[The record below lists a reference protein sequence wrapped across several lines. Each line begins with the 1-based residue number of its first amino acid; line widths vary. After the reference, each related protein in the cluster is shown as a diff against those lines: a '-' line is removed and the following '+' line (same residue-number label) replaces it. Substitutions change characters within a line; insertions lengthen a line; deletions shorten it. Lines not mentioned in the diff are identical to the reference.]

1 MVRQNATSIRTTGE
15 AIVEGLVAHGV
26 DTVFGIPGVQ
36 TYGLFDA
43 LAREPRINVIGA
55 RHEQTVA
62 YMAFGYAQATGRP
75 GVCSV
80 VPGPGVLN
88 ASAALL
94 SAHGAS
100 APVVCLTSEI
110 PSSQMGRGFG
120 HLHEMP
126 DQLASLRTFT
136 KWAENIMHPTAAPG
150 LVAEAFHQ
158 ATSGRPRPVALAAP
172 WDVLPASATVASC
185 VPRAALAM
193 SPDPV
198 EIDRAAVLLAAAKN
212 PMIMVGSGAQRA
224 GAEVLALANTLQ
236 APVVSFRG
244 GRGVVSNEEP
254 LGFTCADG
262 FERWPETD
270 VLIGIGSRLELSWL
284 RWPSKPAGLKLILI
298 DVDPEQHVR
307 LAADVRLVSDA
318 ASTCAALTDAVSI
331 QAPSRTAEF
340 TALRAAKQS
349 EISAKLQPH
358 VNHLAAIRRALP
370 RDGLFVE
377 EISQVGFSSY
387 FAFPVYEPRTF
398 ITCGHQGTL
407 GFGFPTALG
416 VKAAHPNRAVVSING
431 DGGFMFAAQELMTA
445 VQYGLNVVTVV
456 FNNNAYG
463 NVMADQDRLFNGR
476 TIGSELRNPDFVKFA
491 ESFGARGVR
500 AHDSAELERA
510 VRDGIDADLPTL
522 IEVPMPL
529 DAKASPW
536 PFLMPAPR

>member
-1 MVRQNATSIRTTGE
+1 MTDGISRTTGE

-36 TYGLFDA
+36 TYGLYDA

-88 ASAALL
+88 AAAALL

-110 PSSQMGRGFG
+110 PSSQIGRGFG

-136 KWAENIMHPTAAPG
+136 KWAENILHPTEAPG

-158 ATSGRPRPVALAAP
+158 ATSGRPRPTALAAP
-172 WDVLPASATVASC
+172 WDVLPQQGLVSDC
-185 VPRAALAM
+185 VPRQAPIAT
-193 SPDPV
+193 PDPADV
-198 EIDRAAVLLAAAKN
+198 GRAAAILATAKN
-212 PMIMVGSGAQRA
+212 PMIMVGSGAQGA
-224 GAEVLALANTLQ
+224 GPQVLALARKLQ

-244 GRGVVSNEEP
+244 GRGVVSNEDP
-254 LGFTCADG
+254 LGFTCAEG
-262 FERWPETD
+262 FDRWPDTD
-270 VLIGIGSRLELSWL
+270 VLIGIGSRLELMWL
-284 RWPSKPAGLKLILI
+284 RWSSKPANLKLILI
-298 DVDPEQHVR
+298 DIDPQQHIR
-307 LAADVRLVSDA
+307 LNADVRLVSDA
-318 ASTCAALTDAVSI
+318 ALGAAAVAEVVD
-331 QAPSRTAEF
+331 QAANREAEF
-340 TALRAAKQS
+340 TALRAAKRADIAS
-349 EISAKLQPH
+349 KLQPH
-358 VNHLAAIRRALP
+358 IDHLHAIRRALP

-377 EISQVGFSSY
+377 EICQVGFSSY
-387 FAFPVYEPRTF
+387 FGFPVYEPRTF

-416 VKAAHPNRAVVSING
+416 VKAAFPDRAVVSITG
-431 DGGFMFAAQELMTA
+431 DGGFMFAAQELATA
-445 VQYGLNVVTVV
+445 VQYGINVVTVV

-463 NVMADQDRLFNGR
+463 NVMADQNRLFEGR
-476 TIGSELRNPDFVKFA
+476 TLGSSLQNPDFVKFA
-491 ESFGARGVR
+491 ESFGAIGKRVSTP
-500 AHDSAELERA
+500 ADLEQA
-510 VRDGIDADLPTL
+510 VREGIDAALPTL

-529 DAKASPW
+529 DTKASPW
-536 PFLMPAPR
+536 PFLMPS